1 MYGLTPLDDNLPDAV
16 EFTRQREKEI
26 RQAMN
31 QPERETVDSVDKII
45 RDRGKR
51 YGDFSD
57 NASVAQELK
66 FVTHNSSNWDLL
78 SDVQKEALDMIAAKI
93 SRILNGD
100 PNYKDSWQ
108 DISGYASLVVKD
120 LA

>member
-66 FVTHNSSNWDLL
+66 FVVHRAWMVVGAQLQTNAA
-78 SDVQKEALDMIAAKI
+78 ALKQIEPVDGGHHVEQVGFLWFSAKGKTAVGTFHGI
-93 SRILNGD
+93 E
-100 PNYKDSWQ
+100 
-108 DISGYASLVVKD
+108 
-120 LA
+120 